1 MTTTPKRTLL
11 NLLKTQWLKLPEAP
25 RRWLVQQIP
34 PIPPATPRNLWL
46 LLAAAVATQ
55 NVAIFT
61 SSQNPHIGVFALLV
75 WGGALICMEDQIE
88 DLEPSPSRLGLLLGS
103 GLILW
108 VLARTA
114 IIQFWDGLLYIM
126 APLAG
131 LALVLICVPLQGI
144 LKLKET
150 LICLLMLPAFALIN
164 RSLPEEPLSL
174 LTAKIAAFWVSILG
188 VPVDVR
194 GRDVLLIKGGVT
206 VLGGCNGL
214 DMIAQIVCVAL
225 IFLMAFPIRSNLSR
239 LLCLLAAPA
248 VGLFCNTLRIAL
260 LALITT
266 TGQGKG
272 DTLFEFFHTEMGSL
286 IFSGVAVFLFGVIYM
301 WLLERELPPLPDSHP

>member
-1 MTTTPKRTLL
+1 MTSTPKQTLL
-11 NLLKTQWLKLPEAP
+11 RFLESQWLKLPEGS

-46 LLAAAVATQ
+46 LLAAALATQ
-55 NVAIFT
+55 NVAIFS

-75 WGGALICMEDQIE
+75 WGGALICMEDLIE
-88 DLEPSPSRLGLLLGS
+88 TLEPRPGRLGLLLGS

-108 VLARTA
+108 VVSRTA
-114 IIQFWDGLLYIM
+114 TIQFWDGLLYVM
-126 APLAG
+126 APIAG
-131 LALVLICVPLQGI
+131 LALLLIALPLREIFKFKQ
-144 LKLKET
+144 T
-150 LICLLMLPAFALIN
+150 LICLFMLPAFALIT
-164 RSLPEEPLSL
+164 RTLPEEPLSL
-174 LTAKIAAFWVSILG
+174 LTARIAAFWVSILG

-194 GRDVLLIKGGVT
+194 GREVLLVKGGVT

-248 VGLFCNTLRIAL
+248 VGLVCNTIRIAL

-272 DTLFEFFHTEMGSL
+272 DTWFEFFHTEMGSL

-301 WLLERELPPLPDSHP
+301 WLLERELPPLPGSQP

>member
-1 MTTTPKRTLL
+1 MTSTPKQTFLSFL
-11 NLLKTQWLKLPEAP
+11 EKQWLRLPQGP
-25 RRWLVQQIP
+25 RRWLAQQIP

-88 DLEPSPSRLGLLLGS
+88 ALEPRPSRLGLLVGS

-114 IIQFWDGLLYIM
+114 RIQFWDGLLYIM

-131 LALVLICVPLQGI
+131 LALVLICLPLREM

-164 RSLPEEPLSL
+164 RLLPEEPLSL
-174 LTAKIAAFWVSILG
+174 LTARIAAFWVSILG
-188 VPVDVR
+188 VPVDVS

-225 IFLMAFPIRSNLSR
+225 IFLMAFPIRSNFSR
-239 LLCLLAAPA
+239 MLCLLAAPT

-272 DTLFEFFHTEMGSL
+272 DSLFEFFHTEMGSL

-301 WLLERELPPLPDSHP
+301 WLLERELPPLPDSQR